1 MNTIEK
7 HNVWEL
13 NVDGFKEPVLA
24 SFLIDYMSAETQ
36 DEYVSQSILKSH
48 IAKQSVEGN
57 AYVRCGSC
65 DCPVNL
71 IARNATT
78 EAYFRHV
85 SSKAPNLEIMQLCSF
100 YTGSESFFGPGDIY
114 KGEGQWHFKT
124 KHFLAEKIKNT
135 GDFKNIEIEKF
146 IFSKDPEVDAR
157 RKPDIA
163 FEDHNGNRF
172 VIELTRWWMNP
183 EVVYKRER
191 FFREQAINLIWLFS
205 PTCEESNSTTMNMIL
220 YGSASS
226 RKDMCPDVL
235 SNVECNVFILS
246 DAALLDMQKHNR
258 ITFDVLYPIARF
270 DEQSQ
275 EIVVEKHQELMN
287 INSLNLE
294 PENRLPFSIKTSNS
308 FQEAIRIKKLNKRQL
323 LAAKYRALRAL
334 AYNELTLCSE
344 EDELKCLNIINS
356 AATTSHLTMKNQAR
370 LTKYVERAKFKVTK
384 AKSDRLTK
392 IRRKEVAADIRNYR
406 KVIRCLLSSIQ
417 SAKYLKDVLI
427 FKGRITNIYHSSTD
441 YHSDPF
447 LAFFKRINSQVER
460 KLAIL
465 QEEENNANLSNQKSM
480 RNHDKEMNAF
490 TAELELGFDD
500 VVADLEMFNIK
511 KNRIIR
517 DAKKYG
523 FTESAENLERVYNKA
538 MANAQKAY
546 WNNEYPNL
554 SQGWSYN
561 LRYKPE
567 LDKALELKSLKP
579 ERRNPKKKQIEAYQS
594 NTHILLMGFLNQL
607 HVYVDSI
614 YTAMLNADQPTLSS
628 LVLHEH
634 KHLIRAK
641 NCLEYLK
648 ANQFTVSCLALSQ
661 LEVMESCV
669 FDVNNGVPLYSVIV
683 KLHESQIN

>member
-1 MNTIEK
+1 
-7 HNVWEL
+7 
-13 NVDGFKEPVLA
+13 
-24 SFLIDYMSAETQ
+24 MSAETQ
-36 DEYVSQSILKSH
+36 DEDVSQSILKSH

-57 AYVRCGSC
+57 AYVRCGTC

-85 SSKAPNLEIMQLCSF
+85 SSKAPNLELMQVCSF

-124 KHFLAEKIKNT
+124 KHFLAEQIKAT
-135 GDFKNIEIEKF
+135 GHFKNIEIEKF

-163 FEDHNGNRF
+163 FEDHNGNQF

-191 FFREQAINLIWLFS
+191 FFRDQAINLIWLFS

-226 RKDMCPDVL
+226 REDMCPDIL

-246 DAALLDMQKHNR
+246 DAALLDMQRHKR
-258 ITFDVLYPIARF
+258 ITFSVLYPVARF
-270 DEQSQ
+270 DEQSK
-275 EIVVEKHQELMN
+275 EIVVEKHEELVD

-294 PENRLPFSIKTSNS
+294 PENRLPFAINTSNS
-308 FQEAIRIKKLNKRQL
+308 FQEAIKAKTLNKRL
-323 LAAKYRALRAL
+323 SLATKYRALRDL
-334 AYNELTLCSE
+334 VYNELTLQSE
-344 EDELKCLNIINS
+344 DDDLECLNVINS
-356 AATTSHLTMKNQAR
+356 AAATHTIKNQAQLNKYVEIAKFNVAKAKSYR
-370 LTKYVERAKFKVTK
+370 LTK
-384 AKSDRLTK
+384 L
-392 IRRKEVAADIRNYR
+392 RRKEAAADIRNHR
-406 KVIRCLLSSIQ
+406 KVIRNLLDAIQ
-417 SAKYLKDVLI
+417 SAEYLKDVLI
-427 FKGRITNIYHSSTD
+427 FKSRITNIYNRSTD

-447 LAFFKRINSQVER
+447 LAFFKRVDSQVES

-465 QEEENNANLSNQKSM
+465 QEKTTQADLSNQQSM

-490 TAELELGFDD
+490 IALLERGFDD
-500 VVADLEMFNIK
+500 VVDDLEMFNIK

-523 FTESAENLERVYNKA
+523 FTESADSLEKVYNEA
-538 MANAQKAY
+538 MGNAQRAY
-546 WNNEYPNL
+546 WNNEYPSL
-554 SQGWSYN
+554 SKGWSYN

-567 LDKALELKSLKP
+567 LDKALELKLLKP

-594 NTHILLMGFLNQL
+594 NTNILLMGFLNQV
-607 HVYVDSI
+607 HGYVGSI

-634 KHLIRAK
+634 KHLVRAK
-641 NCLEYLK
+641 SCLEYLK
-648 ANQFTVSCLALSQ
+648 NNQFTVSSLALAQ
-661 LEVMESCV
+661 LELMGNCV
-669 FDVNNGVPLYSVIV
+669 YDVNNGVPLRSVII
-683 KLHESQIN
+683 KLNESRIH